1 MAKNPELKLSSGGA
15 RRLTLAANIANDLGA
30 LQKGL
35 RDLADRLGHS
45 ACATGCDIFHIG
57 MERQFAINAKG
68 ELNPQ
73 PLPPVSDFAVFE
85 RGRSLPSDPVPWIT
99 VSVGVDVLND
109 IDKLTKVTASVLGK
123 LGCAAC
129 CSGFDIEFRRQLEQ
143 FRVDENLN
151 VESVAGIQ

>member
-15 RRLTLAANIANDLGA
+15 RRLTLAANIANDLG
-30 LQKGL
+30 
-35 RDLADRLGHS
+35 
-45 ACATGCDIFHIG
+45 
-57 MERQFAINAKG
+57 AKG

-99 VSVGVDVLND
+99 VSVGADVLND

-151 VESVAGIQ
+151 VESVAGVQ